1 MAEANEEQIAEATGI
16 ATRPMT
22 EPELKALTKDLQE
35 VLVKHNAEMGVTSSI
50 NLMKVIE
57 SNDEPENTPG
67 EAEGDKKAP
76 EAESDTTPEK
86 GS

>member
-1 MAEANEEQIAEATGI
+1 MENANEEQVAAAAGI

-50 NLMKVIE
+50 NLMKVIDNQDDSKTPE
-57 SNDEPENTPG
+57 SVEETKEETDT
-67 EAEGDKKAP
+67 EAEK
-76 EAESDTTPEK
+76 S
-86 GS
+86 S

>member
-22 EPELKALTKDLQE
+22 KPELKDLTKDLQE

-57 SNDEPENTPG
+57 SKDESKTP
-67 EAEGDKKAP
+67 EAESVEETKK
-76 EAESDTTPEK
+76 ESDTTPEK

>member
-1 MAEANEEQIAEATGI
+1 METANEEQVAAAAGI

-50 NLMKVIE
+50 NLMKVIDNQDDSKTPE
-57 SNDEPENTPG
+57 SVEETKEETDT
-67 EAEGDKKAP
+67 EA
-76 EAESDTTPEK
+76 EK

>member
-1 MAEANEEQIAEATGI
+1 MEQANEEQIAEATGI

-22 EPELKALTKDLQE
+22 EPELKALTVDLQA

-57 SNDEPENTPG
+57 SNDESKTPEG
-67 EAEGDKKAP
+67 EAESVEETK
-76 EAESDTTPEK
+76 EESDTTPEK

>member
-1 MAEANEEQIAEATGI
+1 MAEETNTVDPGVR

-22 EPELKALTKDLQE
+22 EPELKALTVDLQA

-57 SNDEPENTPG
+57 NKDEPE
-67 EAEGDKKAP
+67 
-76 EAESDTTPEK
+76 TPEK
-86 GS
+86 ESVEEAKTDTEAAKSS